1 MKTSELRNL
10 IREEIQKALT
20 EAYEITIE
28 DTSDKWP
35 EVKVT
40 VKNDMVTLTQKIN
53 NKTSKVMLT
62 NKQFEQLKEAYS
74 PSKIK

>member
-28 DTSDKWP
+28 DTSDK
-35 EVKVT
+35 
-40 VKNDMVTLTQKIN
+40 
-53 NKTSKVMLT
+53 
-62 NKQFEQLKEAYS
+62 
-74 PSKIK
+74 

>member
-20 EAYEITIE
+20 EAYEITIVG
-28 DTSDKWP
+28 DKWP

-40 VKNDMVTLTQKIN
+40 VKNDIVTLTQKIN